1 MNIIESR
8 MCRPWKHEYRSLFLL
23 GGLIGIVCFLCVYG
37 IRILDFTYDAWLMN
51 GDIDLRQHYLGWCH
65 FRNSDWH
72 MPIGLIDSLSYPI
85 SVSVIWTD
93 SIPLFAVF
101 FKLFRGILPV
111 TFQYFG
117 LFGLVSFAL
126 QGGVST
132 LLVRKLTERRYLC
145 LLMAPFFILSFTVL
159 QRMYYH
165 TALSAQWIILLALL
179 IWLYHIGA
187 GSTMKKCGIWAV
199 MGLLCVSIHSYFV
212 PMVGLIM
219 LGSLTDDIFK
229 CRERKRAVVRA
240 ILTTVSYCVA
250 VLSILLLLGA
260 FYENAS
266 PVGEGIGTFGSNLN
280 TFINPLEHSALF
292 SGLPLYYDFQY
303 EGFGYL
309 GAGMLLL
316 GIGAGILLVFTWI
329 KKRVHISKVFFCRHS
344 SKLILLAITLIF
356 IMLAVLPMV
365 TIGSVK
371 LFGIPYPAFLQNIMN
386 IFRSNGRFIWTPMYI
401 IMLGILA
408 IYMRCIP
415 KTSESQKE
423 QSRRSV
429 VLTVILAVGL
439 LLQLI
444 DVSKMIWE
452 KQNYF
457 MKSEQ
462 SYESLWEEIDTEK
475 DLEEYKHFVFMYLE
489 NDWIMD
495 TAYYAYYHD
504 MTLNHYYYARS
515 YDTQIEK
522 EIVRYRDEIAKG
534 MIREDV
540 IYIFREQDLQEM
552 SVPNE
557 LQLTEFDDHIIGTKY
572 GL

>member
-1 MNIIESR
+1 
-8 MCRPWKHEYRSLFLL
+8 
-23 GGLIGIVCFLCVYG
+23 
-37 IRILDFTYDAWLMN
+37 
-51 GDIDLRQHYLGWCH
+51 
-65 FRNSDWH
+65 
-72 MPIGLIDSLSYPI
+72 
-85 SVSVIWTD
+85 
-93 SIPLFAVF
+93 
-101 FKLFRGILPV
+101 
-111 TFQYFG
+111 
-117 LFGLVSFAL
+117 
-126 QGGVST
+126 
-132 LLVRKLTERRYLC
+132 
-145 LLMAPFFILSFTVL
+145 
-159 QRMYYH
+159 
-165 TALSAQWIILLALL
+165 
-179 IWLYHIGA
+179 
-187 GSTMKKCGIWAV
+187 
-199 MGLLCVSIHSYFV
+199 
-212 PMVGLIM
+212 
-219 LGSLTDDIFK
+219 
-229 CRERKRAVVRA
+229 
-240 ILTTVSYCVA
+240 
-250 VLSILLLLGA
+250 
-260 FYENAS
+260 
-266 PVGEGIGTFGSNLN
+266 
-280 TFINPLEHSALF
+280 
-292 SGLPLYYDFQY
+292 
-303 EGFGYL
+303 
-309 GAGMLLL
+309 
-316 GIGAGILLVFTWI
+316 
-329 KKRVHISKVFFCRHS
+329 
-344 SKLILLAITLIF
+344 
-356 IMLAVLPMV
+356 MV

-429 VLTVILAVGL
+429 VLKVILAVGL

>member
-101 FKLFRGILPV
+101 FKLFRDILPV

-329 KKRVHISKVFFCRHS
+329 KKRAHISKVFFCRHS

-444 DVSKMIWE
+444 DVSKMIGE

-495 TAYYAYYHD
+495 TAYYTYFHD

-515 YDTQIEK
+515 YDARTEG
-522 EIVRYRDEIAKG
+522 EIARYRDELSNGI
-534 MIREDV
+534 IREDT
-540 IYIFREQDLQEM
+540 IYIFREQDLEET
-552 SVPNE
+552 SVPKE